1 MYAKI
6 RLKTGRVF
14 WATAKSLEGSTLIL
28 RVVNKTGDWG
38 VTKGNK
44 IIDEYAVAASDIS
57 INVAAL
63 DQFVRWFTD
72 AEFVFHVWFSERH
85 VGFVERPRLVHI

>member
-44 IIDEYAVAASDIS
+44 IIDEYAVAARCDIAS
-57 INVAAL
+57 MRPAVMN
-63 DQFVRWFTD
+63 RTY
-72 AEFVFHVWFSERH
+72 AELETIK
-85 VGFVERPRLVHI
+85 P